1 MLGKYRLY
9 WYDDD
14 CDISDEEDAEA
25 DIIAFEGTIEVL
37 ISVI

>member
-1 MLGKYRLY
+1 MLDKYRLY

-14 CDISDEEDAEA
+14 CDVDDDDNDEDVTS
-25 DIIAFEGTIEVL
+25 FEGMIEVL